1 MKSAQEENSD
11 RYQSISAPAEGLYK
25 DKGSR
30 FIAYA
35 YPVSSEDEVKPFVDA
50 LKKEHHAA
58 KHHCFAYR
66 LGWDGALFRAN
77 DDGEPSGTAGRQ
89 ILGTID
95 SMGLKDVL
103 VVVVRYFGGVL
114 LGVPGLIKAYRE
126 ASASALGNA
135 VKVEKTACE
144 TMVLEFGWP
153 EMETVQKLLKG
164 GNVEVVEQKFDI
176 SCVMRIRLRLSQKD
190 EFLDKLKNVNN
201 EKSTRI
207 QCRPLQTA
215 PACD

>member
-1 MKSAQEENSD
+1 MKTAQEENWD
-11 RYQSISAPAEGLYK
+11 QYQSISAPAEGLYK

-30 FIAYA
+30 FLAFA
-35 YPVSSEDEVKPFVDA
+35 YPLSSENEVKPLVDA

-66 LGWDGALFRAN
+66 LGWNGALYRAS

-89 ILGTID
+89 ILGAID
-95 SMGLKDVL
+95 SAGLSDVL

-114 LGVPGLIKAYRE
+114 LGVPGLIQAYRGATVAALE
-126 ASASALGNA
+126 AAGRL
-135 VKVEKTACE
+135 EKTACSLME
-144 TMVLEFGWP
+144 LMFDYS

-164 GNVEVVEQKFDI
+164 CGVEVVEQQFDLH
-176 SCVMRIRLRLSQKD
+176 CVMRINVRLSQK
-190 EFLDKLKNVNN
+190 EGFLEKLNNTNN

-207 QCRPLQTA
+207 QCRPL
-215 PACD
+215 